1 MSQANLDVFE
11 KGNDAFRRGDWD
23 AMAAT
28 MDGHIL
34 VRADSRWP
42 EQRFYGREAVIAFWR
57 GLWESWGP
65 DARVE
70 EVIDLGDDFSFV
82 GASSFAGS
90 TAVSRE
96 SSASRPSRP
105 TAKVRSS
112 WSSTSLSTS
121 RPSKLSD
128 WRASRCRRRVHDDQ
142 LVVTRDG

>member
-57 GLWESWGP
+57 GVWESWGP

-70 EVIDLGDDFSFV
+70 EVIDLGDRFLVRWRFIVRGQHSGVEGEQRISAIQTYRKGQVILVEYFLEHEQ
-82 GASSFAGS
+82 ALEALE
-90 TAVSRE
+90 TRE
-96 SSASRPSRP
+96 
-105 TAKVRSS
+105 
-112 WSSTSLSTS
+112 
-121 RPSKLSD
+121 
-128 WRASRCRRRVHDDQ
+128 
-142 LVVTRDG
+142 

>member
-70 EVIDLGDDFSFV
+70 EVIDLGDRLLVRWRFIVRGQHSGV
-82 GASSFAGS
+82 EGEQRISAIQ
-90 TAVSRE
+90 TYRE
-96 SSASRPSRP
+96 GQ
-105 TAKVRSS
+105 VI
-112 WSSTSLSTS
+112 
-121 RPSKLSD
+121 
-128 WRASRCRRRVHDDQ
+128 
-142 LVVTRDG
+142 LVEYFLEHEQALEALETPG